1 MQVATRTN
9 EAPAV
14 TLAPTDA
21 LKAEVAKFRRHL
33 RRYPAGS
40 EIAADIRAKLLNP
53 ILAELARREGE
64 KVVA

>member
-1 MQVATRTN
+1 MQLA
-9 EAPAV
+9 EAITPPV
-14 TLAPTDA
+14 TIAPTAA
-21 LKAEVAKFRRHL
+21 LQAEVAKFKRHL

-53 ILAELARREGE
+53 LLAELARREGE

>member
-1 MQVATRTN
+1 MLTLAEATT
-9 EAPAV
+9 PPV

-21 LKAEVAKFRRHL
+21 LKAEVAKFRRAL

-40 EIAADIRAKLLNP
+40 PVACDIRAKLLNP
-53 ILAELARREGE
+53 LLAELARREGE